1 MEAGIVTAAKDACEL
16 CGARASIQAK
26 YLEQLTGSLG
36 ETHTIVRLPLLPK
49 EVRGG
54 DNIASFSN
62 HMIVTNVKL
71 LDEATSDLGNKATD
85 DDIDMLSK
93 LNALLSAAPK
103 PVVAV
108 ETSKETKKETT
119 ASTTPEVNPMMLLMR
134 LQGRYS
140 SRWSGTRMEHCGF
153 DFYSSFLLQT
163 CFIAIVTYL
172 LLF

>member
-119 ASTTPEVNPMMLLMR
+119 DSTTPEVNPMMLLMR

-140 SRWSGTRMEHCGF
+140 SRWSGTRMEHC
-153 DFYSSFLLQT
+153 S
-163 CFIAIVTYL
+163 
-172 LLF
+172 